1 MSAEP
6 VFGLV
11 YEENVHSRY
20 AIALF
25 ALITA
30 VCAAVLWFTL
40 PAQEEG
46 PTAVASG
53 GPASQQYLPVMLQ
66 ELRPSQ
72 ISFTPYFVDNDLLG
86 DITDIEH
93 ANDGRLFVVERPG
106 RILVFQNGVLL
117 DTFLD
122 LPGLVG
128 GSNWEEGLL
137 GLAFPPDYP
146 ETPYFFI
153 QYTESGP
160 QKRIVVA
167 RYTVSANPNQADP
180 NSGVILMHI
189 NKSPNPPGYLEP
201 ISPVHNGGDLTFG
214 PDGYLYIPVGDGGPD
229 PFEGINGDPDNDSQN
244 LNTLLGKLLR
254 IDIDPDAGLAPE
266 CGDSSNYSIPAD
278 NPFVGEAGCDEIWA
292 YGLRNPWRIS
302 FDRLTGDLYISDV
315 GEWQYEEVNFVPAG
329 QGSGWNFGWN
339 CYEGT
344 YLYREG
350 CPGEFVFPVFEY
362 ERGLGCAS
370 IIGGYV
376 YRGSQH
382 PKLYG
387 YYFFADYCAERMWA
401 MKQDRFGDW
410 RTIEFPLYEYGFTT
424 FGEGANGELYAGRS
438 DFDGIY
444 SLIAP

>member
-6 VFGLV
+6 VFGLH
-11 YEENVHSRY
+11 YEGNVHSRY
-20 AIALF
+20 SFALF
-25 ALITA
+25 VMITA
-30 VCAAVLWFTL
+30 VLASVLFL
-40 PAQEEG
+40 YQPAQGEQ
-46 PTAVASG
+46 TAVAG
-53 GPASQQYLPVMLQ
+53 GATTHYLPIVLQ
-66 ELRPSQ
+66 ENRPHH
-72 ISFTPYFVDNDLLG
+72 IGFAPYFLDNDLLG

-93 ANDGRLFVVERPG
+93 AGDGRVFVVERPG
-106 RILVFQNGVLL
+106 RILVFQNGILL

-146 ETPYFFI
+146 ATPHFFV

-160 QKRIVVA
+160 LKRIVVA
-167 RYTVSANPNQADP
+167 RYTVSSNPNQADP
-180 NSGVILMHI
+180 HSGVILMHI
-189 NKSPNPPGYLEP
+189 DKSPNPPGYLDP

-254 IDIDPDAGLAPE
+254 IDIDPAAGLPPE
-266 CGDSSNYSIPAD
+266 CGDSAYYSIPAD
-278 NPFVGEAGCDEIWA
+278 NPFVGEAGCAEIWA

-302 FDRLTGDLYISDV
+302 FDKLTGDLYITDV

-339 CYEGT
+339 CYEGS
-344 YLYREG
+344 YIYRPG

-376 YRGSQH
+376 YRGSQY
-382 PKLYG
+382 PNLYG
-387 YYFFADYCAERMWA
+387 YYLFADYCAEKMWA
-401 MKQDRFGDW
+401 MKQDRFGQW
-410 RTIEFPLYEYGFTT
+410 RTIEFPLAEYNFTT
-424 FGEGANGELYAGRS
+424 FGEDVNGELYAGRS

-444 SLIAP
+444 QVTAP